1 MKVPKIH
8 LDLCY
13 NSSLK
18 ISSGQPQL
26 VVVQNWFHEVG
37 PQVWSIDH
45 GFMFSFVTSPT
56 VSDVEL
62 LIFLYN

>member
-37 PQVWSIDH
+37 PQVWSVDH
-45 GFMFSFVTSPT
+45 GFMFCYIPNSEWCKITDFFV
-56 VSDVEL
+56 
-62 LIFLYN
+62 